1 MDTRLLTLKQLY
13 DEVVNREILDTRI
26 PVVYDG
32 KDIIITPEIAALFYP
47 DSNGRLQPL
56 VDTSGIVS
64 INGTTIEASA
74 VSSNLHLGRI
84 ATGVVPNGSVAQIG
98 ERTES
103 EAGNSITRKRQARK
117 GVVAA
122 TFDGAGSLA
131 ATGLI
136 PALAAYYGVIDS
148 VRWFCDSTD
157 AAVNFTFQ
165 DGAATAV
172 TAFTPTAGIVATQTI
187 LGDVVDD
194 IANIPLFTTLDNSAI
209 SVLCADN
216 SGPAAG
222 EITFIV
228 TYHYET

>member
-56 VDTSGIVS
+56 LSTSGEV
-64 INGTTIEASA
+64 TEASA
-74 VSSNLHLGRI
+74 ATI
-84 ATGVVPNGSVAQIG
+84 ATIAST
-98 ERTES
+98 TE
-103 EAGNSITRKRQARK
+103 ANITKIRNTHGPAFISGTGPYVSAATSAAATPTK

-122 TFDGAGSLA
+122 TFDGAGGLA
-131 ATGLI
+131 ATGLV
-136 PALAAYYGVIDS
+136 PALAAYYGVVDS
-148 VRWFCDSTD
+148 VVWFCDSTD

-165 DGAATAV
+165 DGAAAPV
-172 TAFTPTAGIVATQTI
+172 TAFAPTVGIVATQT
-187 LGDVVDD
+187 LAGAVVDD
-194 IANIPLFTTLDNSAI
+194 IANIPLYTSADNTAI
-209 SVLCADN
+209 NVLNADN

-228 TYHYET
+228 HYHYET